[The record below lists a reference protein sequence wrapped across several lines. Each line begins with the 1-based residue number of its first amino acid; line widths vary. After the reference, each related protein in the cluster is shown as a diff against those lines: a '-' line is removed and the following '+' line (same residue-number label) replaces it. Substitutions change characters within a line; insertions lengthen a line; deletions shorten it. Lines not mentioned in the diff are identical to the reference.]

1 MPNMEDI
8 GLVGLTHILNGGVR
22 IQHNPSL
29 CYARNGDGEIYKGPI
44 NWRKILK
51 NEYYPCNNL
60 SSKSSHDITDK
71 RYLFIVTIHF
81 YICCLSIISRM
92 E

>member
-8 GLVGLTHILNGGVR
+8 GLLGLTHILNGGVR

-29 CYARNGDGEIYKGPI
+29 CYARNGEEGTAYKGPI

-51 NEYYPCNNL
+51 NEYYDTLTNKL
-60 SSKSSHDITDK
+60 KSE
-71 RYLFIVTIHF
+71 YLMIEVD
-81 YICCLSIISRM
+81 YL
-92 E
+92 

>member
-8 GLVGLTHILNGGVR
+8 GLIGLTHILNGGVR

-29 CYARNGDGEIYKGPI
+29 CYARNGEVGDDRYNGPI

-51 NEYYPCNNL
+51 NEYYDTLTNKL
-60 SSKSSHDITDK
+60 KGE
-71 RYLFIVTIHF
+71 YLKIEV
-81 YICCLSIISRM
+81 YYL
-92 E
+92 

>member
-51 NEYYPCNNL
+51 NEYYDTLTNKL
-60 SSKSSHDITDK
+60 KSEYLMIEVDYLRLVSSH
-71 RYLFIVTIHF
+71 H
-81 YICCLSIISRM
+81 
-92 E
+92 

>member
-51 NEYYPCNNL
+51 NEYYDTLTNKL
-60 SSKSSHDITDK
+60 KSEYLMIEVDYLQLVSSH
-71 RYLFIVTIHF
+71 H
-81 YICCLSIISRM
+81 
-92 E
+92 